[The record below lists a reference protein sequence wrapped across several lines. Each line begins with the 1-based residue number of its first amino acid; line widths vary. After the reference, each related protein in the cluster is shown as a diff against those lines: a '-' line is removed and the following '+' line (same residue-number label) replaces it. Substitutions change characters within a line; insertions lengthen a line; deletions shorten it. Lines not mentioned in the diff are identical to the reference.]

1 MSIHPEDITLY
12 FLLPAQVQG
21 YAQNSKDG
29 EKILLTCIARGQGA
43 IDVEIKRNGETVT
56 EEKGLMRSGAET
68 NKDGPLEI
76 RAHVEISKDDK
87 SKYSYE
93 VIYKNQNIKHDFG
106 KKFYTVF
113 VICQSF
119 LCFQTCCCL
128 ELWQLMYSGPEFH
141 SEILVFCIIYLLY
154 NNHRISSNIVL
165 LRPCIALE

>member
-29 EKILLTCIARGQGA
+29 EKLLLTCIARGQGA
-43 IDVEIKRNGETVT
+43 IDVEIKCNGETVT
-56 EEKGLMRSGAET
+56 EEKGLMRSDTET
-68 NKDGPLEI
+68 NKDGTLEI
-76 RAHVEISKDDK
+76 RAHVEISKHDK

-93 VIYKNQNIKHDFG
+93 VIYEAPKKPTVIKFG

-119 LCFQTCCCL
+119 LSFRL
-128 ELWQLMYSGPEFH
+128 
-141 SEILVFCIIYLLY
+141 
-154 NNHRISSNIVL
+154 
-165 LRPCIALE
+165 

>member
-12 FLLPAQVQG
+12 FLLPAQVLG

-43 IDVEIKRNGETVT
+43 IDVEIKIKRNGETVT

-93 VIYKNQNIKHDFG
+93 VIYEAPKNPTVIKFG

-119 LCFQTCCCL
+119 LSFRL
-128 ELWQLMYSGPEFH
+128 
-141 SEILVFCIIYLLY
+141 
-154 NNHRISSNIVL
+154 
-165 LRPCIALE
+165 

>member
-43 IDVEIKRNGETVT
+43 RGQGARGQGSINVQIKRNGETVT
-56 EEKGLMRSGAET
+56 EEKGLMRSDTET

-128 ELWQLMYSGPEFH
+128 GLCQLM
-141 SEILVFCIIYLLY
+141 C
-154 NNHRISSNIVL
+154 
-165 LRPCIALE
+165 

>member
-1 MSIHPEDITLY
+1 MSIHPEDIILH

-56 EEKGLMRSGAET
+56 EEKGLMRSGTET
-68 NKDGPLEI
+68 NKDGTLEI
-76 RAHVEISKDDK
+76 RAHVEVSKDDK

-93 VIYKNQNIKHDFG
+93 VIYEAPKKPTVIKFG

-119 LCFQTCCCL
+119 LSFRL
-128 ELWQLMYSGPEFH
+128 
-141 SEILVFCIIYLLY
+141 
-154 NNHRISSNIVL
+154 
-165 LRPCIALE
+165 

>member
-1 MSIHPEDITLY
+1 MSIHPEYIILH
-12 FLLPAQVQG
+12 FLLPAQDEA

-29 EKILLTCIARGQGA
+29 EKLLLTCIARGQGA

-56 EEKGLMRSGAET
+56 EEKGLMRSDTET
-68 NKDGPLEI
+68 NKDGTLEI

-128 ELWQLMYSGPEFH
+128 ELCQLMY
-141 SEILVFCIIYLLY
+141 
-154 NNHRISSNIVL
+154 
-165 LRPCIALE
+165 

>member
-1 MSIHPEDITLY
+1 MSIHPEYIILH
-12 FLLPAQVQG
+12 FLLPAQDEA

-29 EKILLTCIARGQGA
+29 EKLLLTCIARGQEVT
-43 IDVEIKRNGETVT
+43 DVKIKRNGETVT
-56 EEKGLMRSGAET
+56 EEKGLMRSDTET
-68 NKDGPLEI
+68 NKDGTLEI

-128 ELWQLMYSGPEFH
+128 ELCQLMY
-141 SEILVFCIIYLLY
+141 
-154 NNHRISSNIVL
+154 
-165 LRPCIALE
+165 